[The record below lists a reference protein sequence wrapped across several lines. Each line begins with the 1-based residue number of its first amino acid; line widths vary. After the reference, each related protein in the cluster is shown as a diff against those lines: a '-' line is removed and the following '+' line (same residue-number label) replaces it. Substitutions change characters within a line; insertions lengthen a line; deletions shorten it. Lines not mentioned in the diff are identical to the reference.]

1 MPWGSFSFFTTASV
15 STLPWLETTTPL
27 NIITAVETTRSTII
41 DLTTQG
47 LGVDKPKM
55 KALGLGQVLM
65 NEKLDF
71 LSNKEV
77 LLSHIGL

>member
-1 MPWGSFSFFTTASV
+1 MDF
-15 STLPWLETTTPL
+15 
-27 NIITAVETTRSTII
+27 
-41 DLTTQG
+41 TTQG
-47 LGVDKPKM
+47 LGVDTRLM

-77 LLSHIGL
+77 LIVAYWISIHYKRMLTLFLNA